1 MYVYTDGTI
10 TELDQTLDEVC
21 NELKGKIIMYLIT
34 NHNIDWLSD
43 ELEMRLYEIIL
54 DFIQPYIMG
63 RYMSG

>member
-1 MYVYTDGTI
+1 MYVYTDGTL